1 MLIRIFKFW
10 QQMRWGSILSLS
22 GLLLCSLYSYSV
34 HAQEKKLPVVSHVEL
49 DKYLGLWYEVA
60 RKPIYFQQQCI
71 QNVTARYTL
80 NENGN
85 VVVDNRCEDDE
96 AKEKRSVGEAFVIN
110 QPYNSKLRVSFIP
123 EAIRWLPV
131 GRGDYWILKID
142 KTYQMALVGEPHRKY
157 LWVLSRDP
165 KPNPHVLSEYLK
177 YASSLGYQL
186 DDVIYTKQSHP

>member
-1 MLIRIFKFW
+1 MLIRKVNNQN
-10 QQMRWGSILSLS
+10 QQSRWGFVISLF
-22 GLLLCSLYSYSV
+22 GLLFLFSHVTY
-34 HAQEKKLPVVSHVEL
+34 AEDKKLPVVSHVEL

-60 RKPIYFQQQCI
+60 RKPLYFQRDCVG
-71 QNVTARYTL
+71 NVTARYTL

-85 VVVDNRCEDDE
+85 IVVDNRCEDGE
-96 AKEKRSVGEAFVIN
+96 AQEKRSIGEAFVIN

-142 KTYQMALVGEPHRKY
+142 KSYQMALVGEPHRKY

-165 KPNPHVLSEYLK
+165 KPNPHLIGEYLK